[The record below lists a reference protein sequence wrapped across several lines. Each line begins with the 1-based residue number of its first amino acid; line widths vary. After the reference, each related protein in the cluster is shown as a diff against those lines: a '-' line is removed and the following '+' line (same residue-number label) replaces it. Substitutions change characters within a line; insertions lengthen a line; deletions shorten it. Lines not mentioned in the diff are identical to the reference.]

1 MDGQTDRCLPDPFKG
16 NKFWKDL
23 SFMIQEVTLTFQQNT
38 ALNKGS
44 EKQRCPEVTRVIV
57 LDVHRV
63 RAAYESSRC

>member
-1 MDGQTDRCLPDPFKG
+1 MARLTDVSLIPLKETSFGKIC
-16 NKFWKDL
+16 L

>member
-1 MDGQTDRCLPDPFKG
+1 
-16 NKFWKDL
+16 
-23 SFMIQEVTLTFQQNT
+23 MIQEVTLTFQQNT